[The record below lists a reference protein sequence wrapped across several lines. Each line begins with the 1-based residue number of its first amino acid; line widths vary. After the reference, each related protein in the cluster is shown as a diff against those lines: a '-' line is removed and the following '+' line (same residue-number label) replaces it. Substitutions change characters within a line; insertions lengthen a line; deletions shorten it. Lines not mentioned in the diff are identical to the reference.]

1 MLRGLLVLTVA
12 ALAASAATAADPLIT
27 KVYPVADLVVTP
39 PDQSALKLPP
49 LGQFRQMPPP
59 LVQAVSGVHQASATE
74 PAPEPIPTVRG
85 DRSQADKLMK
95 LIKGMVRPYT
105 WKEHGG
111 PGQMDYYEI
120 GGVLA
125 VSQTAEVHAEI
136 ADLLRANRLMIERM
150 PQVSLEVRVI
160 EVPKTLFEQ
169 IHTDYPSCCE
179 KSACKQEAP
188 CLCAK
193 QVQELLAAVQADAR
207 ANVMMAPKMTTR
219 TGRQMVVSIED
230 RQTFQ
235 TGLDLSAGPEGVVRK
250 PRYEV
255 VSVGTRIAAT
265 PTVSAD
271 RHAVKL
277 KFRYESAKLSKA
289 AAVVPVSVGDASRTE
304 KPADLLARP
313 AVERQ
318 EIERELTIP
327 AGKTAL
333 LVGPCSVRE
342 ERIECGTPVR
352 SSIAQVSRLFH
363 KVVTRHVSCRQL
375 ILVTPRVLT
384 TAESQQALAPP
395 PRVRT
400 TEECPKAQAAKLVA
414 AYRKACADGRTEEA
428 MKCAM
433 QALAKDPHC
442 FAEQK

>member
-1 MLRGLLVLTVA
+1 MLRGLLVLTA
-12 ALAASAATAADPLIT
+12 ATFAASAATAADPLIT
-27 KVYPVADLVVTP
+27 KVYPVADLVVP
-39 PDQSALKLPP
+39 PPAQSEMKLPP
-49 LGQFRQMPPP
+49 LGQFRQLPPP
-59 LVQAVSGVHQASATE
+59 FAHAVSGVHQASATE
-74 PAPEPIPTVRG
+74 PTPKPIPTVRG

-95 LIKGMVRPYT
+95 LLKGMVQPYT
-105 WKEHGG
+105 WKEQGG
-111 PGQMDYYEI
+111 PGEMAYYDR
-120 GGVLA
+120 GVLT
-125 VSQTAEVHAEI
+125 VTQTAEAHAEI
-136 ADLLRANRLMIERM
+136 ADTIVALRALTEKM
-150 PQVSLEVRVI
+150 PQVSLEVRVV
-160 EVPKTLFEQ
+160 EVPEALFEQ
-169 IHTDYPSCCE
+169 IRTDYPNCCD
-179 KSACKQEAP
+179 KSACKQDAP

-207 ANVMMAPKMTTR
+207 ASVMMAPKMTTR

-230 RQTFQ
+230 QQTFQ

-277 KFRYESAKLSKA
+277 KFRYESAKLGHA
-289 AAVVPVSVGDASRTE
+289 AAVVPVSVGDASRAE

-313 AVERQ
+313 PVERQ
-318 EIERELTIP
+318 EIERDLTIP
-327 AGKTAL
+327 VGKTAML
-333 LVGPCSVRE
+333 LGPKV
-342 ERIECGTPVR
+342 ERQCRAECGTAML
-352 SSIAQVSRLFH
+352 SNFLQSGRLR
-363 KVVTRHVSCRQL
+363 KIGTCSMSCRQL

-384 TAESQQALAPP
+384 TEEGQKVPPP
-395 PRVRT
+395 PRVRM
-400 TEECPKAQAAKLVA
+400 TEECPKAQAAKLVV
-414 AYRKACADGRTEEA
+414 AYRRACAEGHTEEA